1 MNYVVDASVA
11 LKWVLPEAESD
22 KARRLREDFRN
33 RVHHLLAPDFF
44 PLEIAHALTRAERK
58 KIIPIGYA
66 KGFLADIMQ
75 SVPALHPY
83 LPRLARATDISSE
96 TRLGVYDCVYVALAE
111 REQCE
116 VVTAD
121 LRLLNV
127 LQKDFPFVIPLSVF
141 P

>member
-1 MNYVVDASVA
+1 MNCVVDASVA

-22 KARRLREDFRN
+22 KARRLRDDFRN

-58 KIIPIGYA
+58 KIIPMGYA

-75 SVPALHPY
+75 STPALHPY
-83 LPRLARATDISSE
+83 LPLLARATDISSE

-127 LQKDFPFVIPLSVF
+127 LRKDFPFVIPL
-141 P
+141 